1 MSRARDLADLGNN
14 AGGLETLTVSDITD
28 LSVSASNINSA
39 TNQITDSSTDL
50 NVDSNTF
57 VVDKSE
63 NKVGVGKTPTAKL
76 DVKSKA
82 DNADDSGI
90 SIEANS
96 NTNRLFQLGE
106 ATGQTALHQ
115 MYSGNTE
122 KVRLHANGD
131 TFFNGGN
138 VGIGSALP
146 SAKLS
151 IVTAEDTV
159 YANVCPSVSDSLLG
173 LANIQAS
180 ETANDQTQIQ
190 FNIYGGTHNRVGSVG
205 LVAES
210 ASNRKASLVFTTDE
224 GGSRTEKMR
233 ITGDGNVLI
242 GTTSFGHKL
251 SVDGNIQIG
260 TWATAGSRYIGFGRN
275 DNNSLGTA
283 GASGLE
289 IESVAGVGNYNQNLH
304 FWTHT
309 FNGGSYRRMTI
320 KYDGTVLIGS
330 TNNVGTGDHKV
341 SVDIGTT
348 GRALGLGTS
357 STGAKVLVSF
367 VNGNGTVGD
376 IRTSGSSTS
385 YVTSSDYRLKENVTP
400 LTGAI
405 DRLNALKPSRFNFVA
420 DPETTLD
427 GFLAHEVSGHVPE
440 AVTGQ
445 KDAMTTEEF
454 VETEAVFDEEGN
466 EITPAIMGTREV
478 IDPQGIDQSK
488 LVPLLVASVQELSA
502 KVTALENA

>member
-1 MSRARDLADLGNN
+1 
-14 AGGLETLTVSDITD
+14 
-28 LSVSASNINSA
+28 
-39 TNQITDSSTDL
+39 
-50 NVDSNTF
+50 
-57 VVDKSE
+57 
-63 NKVGVGKTPTAKL
+63 
-76 DVKSKA
+76 
-82 DNADDSGI
+82 
-90 SIEANS
+90 
-96 NTNRLFQLGE
+96 
-106 ATGQTALHQ
+106 
-115 MYSGNTE
+115 
-122 KVRLHANGD
+122 
-131 TFFNGGN
+131 
-138 VGIGSALP
+138 
-146 SAKLS
+146 
-151 IVTAEDTV
+151 
-159 YANVCPSVSDSLLG
+159 
-173 LANIQAS
+173 
-180 ETANDQTQIQ
+180 
-190 FNIYGGTHNRVGSVG
+190 
-205 LVAES
+205 
-210 ASNRKASLVFTTDE
+210 
-224 GGSRTEKMR
+224 
-233 ITGDGNVLI
+233 
-242 GTTSFGHKL
+242 
-251 SVDGNIQIG
+251 
-260 TWATAGSRYIGFGRN
+260 
-275 DNNSLGTA
+275 
-283 GASGLE
+283 
-289 IESVAGVGNYNQNLH
+289 
-304 FWTHT
+304 
-309 FNGGSYRRMTI
+309 MTI